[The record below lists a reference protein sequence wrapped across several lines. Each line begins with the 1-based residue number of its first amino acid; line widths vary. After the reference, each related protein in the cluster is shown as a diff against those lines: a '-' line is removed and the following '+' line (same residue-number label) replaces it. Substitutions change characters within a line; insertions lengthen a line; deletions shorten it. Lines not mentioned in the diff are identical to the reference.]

1 MNEEIIQTIE
11 ELKIIVEKIVTY
23 GIGDFGEQ
31 YITLRK
37 KLICEKKIK
46 SKLPDWLKTSRNL
59 DDLKNHFYKKNISFS
74 SIRTLLL
81 NDFSQIIYELEFPDD
96 LEEYKDL
103 QEKNKNSYE
112 KKYFQLYILLRDNR
126 EFFKWD
132 ELEEDIIDIA
142 VKPFI
147 NISEIIIDGHIIK
160 VDEVFKIEIKSTK
173 DAIKKSIEKKISDN
187 KKAQKLYLDNLFQTT
202 NSEKMPEIIT
212 QTTEF
217 NNIFSENLFDILL
230 KKQKLEIQKDFQKDN
245 NKLKNIQNENNK
257 IFIVHG
263 HDIEMRETVAR
274 FVEKIELEAVI
285 LYEQT
290 NGGKTIIEKIEENT
304 DVRYGIILYS
314 PCDQG
319 KSQKEE
325 KLKNRPRQNVVLEH
339 GYLMAKLGRK
349 NVIALT
355 KGELELPSDLSGII
369 NPNYDSAGF
378 WKFKIAKELKENG
391 LKIDMNKIE

>member
-1 MNEEIIQTIE
+1 MNEEIIQNIE

-23 GIGDFGEQ
+23 GIGEFGDQ
-31 YITLRK
+31 YTTLRK
-37 KLICEKKIK
+37 KLICEKKLK
-46 SKLPDWLKTSRNL
+46 SKLPDWLKTSRNI
-59 DDLKNHFYKKNISFS
+59 DDLRNHFSKKYISYDA
-74 SIRTLLL
+74 IKTLLF

-96 LEEYKDL
+96 LEEHKDL
-103 QEKNKNSYE
+103 KEKNKNSYE

-132 ELEEDIIDIA
+132 ELEENIIDIA

-147 NISEIIIDGHIIK
+147 NKSEIIINGHIIK

-173 DAIKKSIEKKISDN
+173 EAIKKSIEKKISDCE
-187 KKAQKLYLDNLFQTT
+187 KAQKSYFNNLFQTT
-202 NSEKMPEIIT
+202 NYEKMPETIT
-212 QTTEF
+212 ETTEF
-217 NNIFSENLFDILL
+217 KNIFSENLFDILL

-245 NKLKNIQNENNK
+245 SKLKNIQDENNK

-274 FVEKIELEAVI
+274 FVEKIGLEAVI

-314 PCDQG
+314 PCDHG

-325 KLKNRPRQNVVLEH
+325 KLKKRPRQNVVLEH

-355 KGELELPSDLSGII
+355 KGELELPSDLLGII
-369 NPNYDSAGF
+369 NPNYDLSGY
-378 WKFKIAKELKENG
+378 WKFKIAMELKENG
-391 LKIDMNKIE
+391 LKIDMNKIG